1 MSELFKYD
9 EDQLLST
16 LELIKQQHK
25 KAVDQMQSLKNAI
38 RPLEEG
44 SDRWEGKEGEGFIAN
59 KNDFMK
65 LAEKLNDNLG
75 SLEKK
80 TQKAVSLTSE
90 LITRIK
96 SNT

>member
-16 LELIKQQHK
+16 LELIKQQRK
-25 KAVDQMQSLKNAI
+25 KAFDQMQTLKNAI

-44 SDRWEGKEGEGFIAN
+44 SDRWEGKQGEAFIAN

-65 LAEKLNDNLG
+65 LAEKVSDSLD
-75 SLEKK
+75 SLEKR

-90 LITRIK
+90 LIARIK